1 MNKITT
7 KRSWLAVLFGL
18 IFFIVGIGILTFM
31 IAPIVYDG
39 WRMQSWKSVP
49 AVLLSAD
56 LKRNYSSD
64 SDTYQAIARYKYTVN
79 GQQYVNDRV
88 ALVKGADN
96 IGDFQTSMGNR
107 LKYYFQ
113 SGQLIGVWYNPE
125 NPAESII
132 HRSIRWGLL
141 AFQMIFVVVFGG
153 FGFVILYF
161 SFRGEKAKSPIA
173 TENHPWLARAEW
185 KNGAIK
191 SNAKMGM
198 MVLWG
203 ITLFWNV
210 ISFPAAIAATPEVLA
225 KGEYIGFVIFLF
237 PLIGLGLLFWAI
249 KATLQWRRFG
259 VTLLT
264 MEPYPGSLGGQV
276 GGFVKINMQYDA
288 TLAYKVTLSCI
299 NSYISGSGKNRS
311 RKESVKWQDEGYAR
325 IKPMMDHLNLEFCFD
340 VPDNLPASEEASN
353 NYHLWRLTTESEME
367 GVDLNRSFEIPVYN
381 TQQQSSRLNFKSPEF
396 FPASVEKITA
406 ESLLPLTKNSNVK
419 ELYYPMLRKPL
430 GSFSGVLFGGIFAG
444 IGFFLWQQAKT
455 DGFMLYVMS
464 SVFTPIGLIIVIAGI
479 YSAFNSLYL
488 KFDGLSLLYRR
499 KFLWFT
505 LVNKAIPYSDIR
517 VIEARKSSS
526 GNTGGKHKIGY
537 KVYAKVK
544 GKKYTLVESIDS
556 ASKKDLLIEYFKQE
570 ISRHN
575 SRY

>member
-1 MNKITT
+1 MNKIIT

-39 WRMQSWKSVP
+39 WRMQSWESVP

-64 SDTYQAIARYKYTVN
+64 SDTYQAVARYKYTVN

-161 SFRGEKAKSPIA
+161 SFKGEKAKSPIA

-237 PLIGLGLLFWAI
+237 PIIGLGLLFWAI
-249 KATLQWRRFG
+249 KATLQ
-259 VTLLT
+259 
-264 MEPYPGSLGGQV
+264 
-276 GGFVKINMQYDA
+276 
-288 TLAYKVTLSCI
+288 
-299 NSYISGSGKNRS
+299 
-311 RKESVKWQDEGYAR
+311 
-325 IKPMMDHLNLEFCFD
+325 
-340 VPDNLPASEEASN
+340 
-353 NYHLWRLTTESEME
+353 
-367 GVDLNRSFEIPVYN
+367 
-381 TQQQSSRLNFKSPEF
+381 
-396 FPASVEKITA
+396 
-406 ESLLPLTKNSNVK
+406 
-419 ELYYPMLRKPL
+419 
-430 GSFSGVLFGGIFAG
+430 
-444 IGFFLWQQAKT
+444 
-455 DGFMLYVMS
+455 
-464 SVFTPIGLIIVIAGI
+464 
-479 YSAFNSLYL
+479 
-488 KFDGLSLLYRR
+488 
-499 KFLWFT
+499 
-505 LVNKAIPYSDIR
+505 
-517 VIEARKSSS
+517 
-526 GNTGGKHKIGY
+526 
-537 KVYAKVK
+537 
-544 GKKYTLVESIDS
+544 
-556 ASKKDLLIEYFKQE
+556 
-570 ISRHN
+570 
-575 SRY
+575 